1 MYPLLMHIFEIVI
14 LMYIKHWLFTPS
26 TSASMAQIDYKEN
39 RTCINNSYFFMLN
52 AKYWLQKKKTLNK
65 PMNILLQYMY
75 IYNVHVLEFDIHAC
89 TSLGSRMCTGFT
101 WKMIASKS
109 FIFYFKSKCIIYL
122 MFISLIVC
130 ICVFDRD
137 FVENYIFN
145 LHKGDMIC
153 VLYALFK
160 LRHKYHY
167 NQH

>member
-1 MYPLLMHIFEIVI
+1 M
-14 LMYIKHWLFTPS
+14 KNT
-26 TSASMAQIDYKEN
+26 
-39 RTCINNSYFFMLN
+39 
-52 AKYWLQKKKTLNK
+52 KTLNK

-75 IYNVHVLEFDIHAC
+75 IYNVHVLEFYIHAC
-89 TSLGSRMCTGFT
+89 TYLGSRMCTGFT
-101 WKMIASKS
+101 WKMISS
-109 FIFYFKSKCIIYL
+109 NGFIFYFKSKCIIYL

-167 NQH
+167 YQH

>member
-1 MYPLLMHIFEIVI
+1 
-14 LMYIKHWLFTPS
+14 
-26 TSASMAQIDYKEN
+26 
-39 RTCINNSYFFMLN
+39 
-52 AKYWLQKKKTLNK
+52 
-65 PMNILLQYMY
+65 MNISLQYMY
-75 IYNVHVLEFDIHAC
+75 IYNIHVLEFDIIHAC

-101 WKMIASKS
+101 WKMIASNG

-167 NQH
+167 NQHLFIFFHIFINMVLFNYCLFVIF